1 MSFDTA
7 PKYRVLGNT
16 ETSKMRDLLRVFSE
30 AFEDPQNYTSRQP
43 SDTYLRQLLHRD
55 TFFVVVAEKAGKI
68 IGGLAAY
75 ELIKFEQERSEIYIY
90 DLAVL
95 DEHRRQGVAT
105 KLIETRKHVAANCG
119 AHVVFVKADNYD
131 PPAIALYSKLGTRE
145 DVLHFDIEVPTDTA
159 KLG

>member
-43 SDTYLRQLLHRD
+43 SDTYLRRLLHRD

-105 KLIETRKHVAANCG
+105 KLIETLKHVAANRG
-119 AHVVFVKADNYD
+119 AHVVFVQADNDD

-159 KLG
+159 N

>member
-43 SDTYLRQLLHRD
+43 SDTYLRRLLHRD

-90 DLAVL
+90 DLAGL

-105 KLIETRKHVAANCG
+105 KLIETLKHVAANRG
-119 AHVVFVKADNYD
+119 AHVVFVQADNDD

-159 KLG
+159 N

>member
-30 AFEDPQNYTSRQP
+30 AFEDPQNYASRQP
-43 SDTYLRQLLHRD
+43 SDTYLRRLLHRD

-105 KLIETRKHVAANCG
+105 KLIETLKHVAANRG
-119 AHVVFVKADNYD
+119 AHVVFVQADNDD

-159 KLG
+159 N